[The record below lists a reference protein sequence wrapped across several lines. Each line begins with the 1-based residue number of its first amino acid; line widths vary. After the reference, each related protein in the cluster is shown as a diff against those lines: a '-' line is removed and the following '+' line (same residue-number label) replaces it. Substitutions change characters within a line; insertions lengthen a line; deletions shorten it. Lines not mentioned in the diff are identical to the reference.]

1 MDVYFNTIIN
11 PTIKTK
17 IMNYKIQQQLDQH
30 FENLEFNPRLLD
42 MEVDLDLTDID
53 LDVNID
59 ELLKENQNDDR

>member
-1 MDVYFNTIIN
+1 
-11 PTIKTK
+11 
-17 IMNYKIQQQLDQH
+17 MNYKIQQQLDQH